1 MRIRKQDGSVLL
13 VTLMVLMA
21 LTVLGIG
28 CIFIAGMDNE
38 IAVNG
43 RAGEQAL
50 FSADAGVNWGL
61 DAVAANPGYAIQG
74 YKTTF
79 FGGTNATKIIQD
91 NSGTNQIFPGG
102 FSAAFDVQVGPSV
115 NQKGKSVDCGLIG
128 FSDKYGSLRFAVTS
142 LGYGPGNA
150 KRQVDAVVLLPPQ
163 EGLCGG
169 SLEACNGYVGGC

>member
-50 FSADAGVNWGL
+50 YSADAGVNWGM
-61 DAVAANPGYAIQG
+61 DAVNANPQLALSG

-79 FGGTNATKIIQD
+79 FGGTNAPKVIQD

-102 FSAAFDVQVGPSV
+102 
-115 NQKGKSVDCGLIG
+115 
-128 FSDKYGSLRFAVTS
+128 
-142 LGYGPGNA
+142 
-150 KRQVDAVVLLPPQ
+150 
-163 EGLCGG
+163 
-169 SLEACNGYVGGC
+169 